1 MLFCNFM
8 RINPQLVVQKL
19 PGHGTNT
26 PFQSLWCHF
35 LQVGCKHSKFWE
47 KIKWPH
53 LVSAQQDFLDLGKIT
68 FSYSGF
74 SCSTWTQ
81 NIEVR
86 GLLTAA
92 LFHISWILV
101 QKDTFINSYML
112 VQFSYM
118 AGTSQLCNPVRE
130 CWPITFVTLTQLPDF
145 VS

>member
-1 MLFCNFM
+1 M
-8 RINPQLVVQKL
+8 
-19 PGHGTNT
+19 
-26 PFQSLWCHF
+26 
-35 LQVGCKHSKFWE
+35 
-47 KIKWPH
+47 
-53 LVSAQQDFLDLGKIT
+53 SALQDFWDLGKIT

-81 NIEVR
+81 NIELDVR

-92 LFHISWILV
+92 LFYISWILV

-130 CWPITFVTLTQLPDF
+130 C
-145 VS
+145 